1 MLLYADDMVIFCSDK
16 DPKKIE
22 GIINEEFNYVINW
35 LEYNNLTINLKK
47 RKTEAVLYG
56 TKKKLSNSSEISIMA
71 GTRKVENATV
81 YEYLGVLMDNSLT
94 FKQQSDKL
102 FKKAMSRVRLLPLI
116 RSTVTTHVAESIFKV
131 MIKPILLYC
140 HPLLLGSNTMVNRFQ
155 KIQDRSFK
163 IVFGEKSISN

>member
-1 MLLYADDMVIFCSDK
+1 MIF
-16 DPKKIE
+16 E

-35 LEYNNLTINLKK
+35 LEYNNLSWNTINLKK

-81 YEYLGVLMDNSLT
+81 YEYLGVLMHNSLT

-102 FKKAMSRVRLLPLI
+102 FKKAVSRVRLLALI
-116 RSTVTTHVAESIFKV
+116 RSTVTTREIMGKMSC
-131 MIKPILLYC
+131 Y
-140 HPLLLGSNTMVNRFQ
+140 R
-155 KIQDRSFK
+155 R
-163 IVFGEKSISN
+163 